1 MSKNDTT
8 DISEALLR
16 IKVIERILINSK
28 LTTQEELNQEL
39 KTISNDIIKFILKS
53 ANVQGNLDEI
63 IETLN
68 KSQE

>member
-1 MSKNDTT
+1 MNNNDTSS
-8 DISEALLR
+8 ISEALLR
-16 IKVIERILINSK
+16 IKVIEKILINSK
-28 LTTQEELNQEL
+28 LTTQDELNQEL
-39 KTISNDIIKFILKS
+39 KLISNDIIKYILQS